1 MVNKMSFAEKSRVVK
16 KKKRWG
22 RVVEYNRI
30 VRDYTI
36 TDEQLN
42 EINKDCARSKIV
54 TPQAIAQKH
63 SIRVSRAKE
72 IIADLVEAGQLFT
85 YFKGPNTVIYTNKE
99 QE

>member
-1 MVNKMSFAEKSRVVK
+1 MSFAEKSRVVK

-36 TDEQLN
+36 SDEQLD
-42 EINKDCARSKIV
+42 EIKKDCARSKII
-54 TPQAIAQKH
+54 TPQTIAQRH
-63 SIRVSRAKE
+63 NIRVSRAKE
-72 IIADLVEAGQLFT
+72 IVSDLVESGELFT
-85 YFKGPNTVIYTNKE
+85 YFKGPHTVIYTNKK

>member
-1 MVNKMSFAEKSRVVK
+1 MVNIMSFAEKSRVVK

-36 TDEQLN
+36 SDEQLD
-42 EINKDCARSKIV
+42 EIKKDCARSKII
-54 TPQAIAQKH
+54 TPQAIAQRH
-63 SIRVSRAKE
+63 NIRVSRAKE
-72 IIADLVEAGQLFT
+72 IISGLLEEGELFT
-85 YFKGPNTVIYTNKE
+85 YFKGPNTVIYTNRE

>member
-1 MVNKMSFAEKSRVVK
+1 MSFSEKSRVVK

-36 TDEQLN
+36 SDEQLD
-42 EINKDCARSKIV
+42 EINQDCARSRIV
-54 TPQAIAQKH
+54 TPQTIAQKH
-63 SIRVSRAKE
+63 NIRVSRAKE
-72 IIADLVEAGQLFT
+72 IISDLVEAGKLFT
-85 YFKGPNTVIYTNKE
+85 YFKGPHTVIYTNKE